1 MPNRADELLG
11 FIQQNQLPSPWTP
24 LGAAIKSLS
33 FRTPLDVQALDRADA
48 ELALAYRNAL
58 SGRVNERVSTTVLL
72 CEDDLQEQ
80 LVRSY
85 LKECGLNTAPPV
97 FLPRNASRAV
107 HGGNVGWVLREFPQ
121 ELVACRRRHVAH
133 ASTLLIVVV
142 DADDNTIAQR
152 RSYLAEHSPI
162 SSTDPVVVLIP
173 KRHIETWI
181 RAALGQSVNE
191 NDSYKR
197 PEPTKP
203 EVRDA
208 AHQVHGWARDNPIPS
223 PTCIESLVVSLP
235 EWRRIG

>member
-1 MPNRADELLG
+1 MSD
-11 FIQQNQLPSPWTP
+11 
-24 LGAAIKSLS
+24 
-33 FRTPLDVQALDRADA
+33 
-48 ELALAYRNAL
+48 
-58 SGRVNERVSTTVLL
+58 RVSQTVLL

-107 HGGNVGWVLREFPQ
+107 HGGNVTWVLREFPQ
-121 ELVACRRRHVAH
+121 ELLACRRRHVAH

-142 DADDNTIAQR
+142 DADNNTVMQR
-152 RSYLAEHSPI
+152 RNHLAQDSQM
-162 SSTDPVVVLIP
+162 SNTDPVVVLIP

-181 RAALGQSVNE
+181 RAALGQTVNE
-191 NDSYKR
+191 TDSYKR

-208 AHQVHGWARDNPIPS
+208 ANQVHGWARDNPTPG
-223 PTCIESLVVSLP
+223 PTCIESLLVSLP
-235 EWRRIG
+235 EWRKIG